1 MSNPI
6 ANVYRF
12 RDKVAV
18 SVGSGHTAYLTPEQA
33 RNTAFALLG
42 CSEDIFK
49 FERFAESQFTTVDI
63 EE

>member
-6 ANVYRF
+6 ASVHRF

-18 SVGSGHTAYLTPEQA
+18 YAGDGPTTYLTPTQA
-33 RNTAFALLG
+33 RELAFALLG

-49 FERFAESQFTTVDI
+49 FERFSQSQFNTVDI